1 MGREI
6 EIKIP
11 LTSCQYQDLLEF
23 VKGKKLIDGISLS
36 GNLIKLHK
44 KDEYYSRFNSR
55 EERKSSGEP
64 QVLRIRSEYDGQNQK
79 SYITIKRK
87 KIENGIELN
96 IEDETFVENAEV
108 IRELFEL
115 SDYHC
120 WFKKE
125 KESYSIH
132 STSKV
137 LPDIDFHLEIIK
149 VNELPYVEVEVT
161 DSTVDADKV
170 KKAIADYMILLSLD
184 PNKKDTRS
192 WVEIVESQNNTS
204 SKGILRSSP

>member
-23 VKGKKLIDGISLS
+23 VGGKKIIDGINLL
-36 GNLIKLHK
+36 GNLVKIHK
-44 KDEYYSRFNSR
+44 KDEYYSRYNSR
-55 EERKSSGEP
+55 EERKSAGEP
-64 QVLRIRSEYDGQNQK
+64 QVLRIRSELIEEKEK
-79 SYITIKRK
+79 SYLTIKRK

-96 IEDETFVENAEV
+96 AEDETFLENAQV
-108 IRELFEL
+108 LRELFEL
-115 SDYHC
+115 SGYHC

-137 LPDIDFHLEIIK
+137 FPGLDFHLEVIK
-149 VNELPYVEVEVT
+149 VNNLPYAEVEVT

-170 KKAIADYMILLSLD
+170 KKAIADFMSLLGLD
-184 PNKKDTRS
+184 PDKRDTRS
-192 WVEIVESQNNTS
+192 WVEIVEGLN
-204 SKGILRSSP
+204 

>member
-11 LTSCQYQDLLEF
+11 LTSYQYQDLLEF

-36 GNLIKLHK
+36 GNLVKLYK

-87 KIENGIELN
+87 TQRYNSN
-96 IEDETFVENAEV
+96 
-108 IRELFEL
+108 
-115 SDYHC
+115 
-120 WFKKE
+120 
-125 KESYSIH
+125 
-132 STSKV
+132 
-137 LPDIDFHLEIIK
+137 
-149 VNELPYVEVEVT
+149 
-161 DSTVDADKV
+161 
-170 KKAIADYMILLSLD
+170 
-184 PNKKDTRS
+184 
-192 WVEIVESQNNTS
+192 
-204 SKGILRSSP
+204 